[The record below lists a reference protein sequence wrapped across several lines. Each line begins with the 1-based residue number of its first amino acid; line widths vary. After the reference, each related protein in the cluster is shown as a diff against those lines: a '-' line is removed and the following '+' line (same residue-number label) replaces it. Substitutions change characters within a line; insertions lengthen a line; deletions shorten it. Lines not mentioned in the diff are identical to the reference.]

1 MGKNTKTYN
10 TGVFT
15 FCNVP
20 NFVPHR
26 QNKKEKKKAYPYWSY
41 NRKLATILF
50 FIIQWA
56 YNTLLKTFK
65 NDILH

>member
-15 FCNVP
+15 FCNLP
-20 NFVPHR
+20 NFVPHC

-50 FIIQWA
+50 FIIQ
-56 YNTLLKTFK
+56 
-65 NDILH
+65 